1 MTHDLFA
8 GAKTYLS
15 DPYSKLRP
23 ADADYWIK
31 QMKIISESAWMPRS
45 LKLEAA
51 ELTRK
56 LEVARQGRT
65 KPEGGTW

>member
-15 DPYSKLRP
+15 DPYSKLRA

-31 QMKIISESAWMPRS
+31 QMKIISESVCAPQD
-45 LKLEAA
+45 LKLEAS
-51 ELTRK
+51 ELIGK
-56 LEVARQGRT
+56 LEVVRQDRT
-65 KPEGGTW
+65 KPKGEPW